1 MPGRDTGLTAGRV
14 RVPGRCVTPLCDD
27 ERRWRPTR
35 NEQGKDIM
43 EPNTTSL
50 IISCDTCCMRATAT
64 CADCVVT
71 HVLSPAA
78 FESVALDDEEMRVVR
93 LLVRAGMMPTLR
105 HSETD
110 AVAAFC

>member
-1 MPGRDTGLTAGRV
+1 MTT
-14 RVPGRCVTPLCDD
+14 
-27 ERRWRPTR
+27 
-35 NEQGKDIM
+35 
-43 EPNTTSL
+43 NTTSL
-50 IISCDTCCMRATAT
+50 IISCDTCCMQGTAT

-78 FESVALDDEEMRVVR
+78 VETVVFDDEEVRVVR

-110 AVAAFC
+110 AVTAFS

>member
-1 MPGRDTGLTAGRV
+1 MASDTT
-14 RVPGRCVTPLCDD
+14 
-27 ERRWRPTR
+27 
-35 NEQGKDIM
+35 
-43 EPNTTSL
+43 L

-78 FESVALDDEEMRVVR
+78 VEEVTFDNEEMRVVR
-93 LLVRAGMMPTLR
+93 LLVRAGMVPTLR

-110 AVAAFC
+110 AVTAFS

>member
-1 MPGRDTGLTAGRV
+1 MTTH
-14 RVPGRCVTPLCDD
+14 
-27 ERRWRPTR
+27 
-35 NEQGKDIM
+35 
-43 EPNTTSL
+43 TTSL
-50 IISCDTCCMRATAT
+50 IISCDTCCMQGTAT

-78 FESVALDDEEMRVVR
+78 VETVALDDEEVRVVR

-110 AVAAFC
+110 AVTALS

>member
-1 MPGRDTGLTAGRV
+1 MAT
-14 RVPGRCVTPLCDD
+14 
-27 ERRWRPTR
+27 
-35 NEQGKDIM
+35 
-43 EPNTTSL
+43 NTTTL
-50 IISCDTCCMRATAT
+50 VISCGTCCMRATAV

-71 HVLSPAA
+71 HVLSPATV
-78 FESVALDDEEMRVVR
+78 ESVDLDDEEMRVVR

>member
-1 MPGRDTGLTAGRV
+1 MSHPFAMMGG
-14 RVPGRCVTPLCDD
+14 
-27 ERRWRPTR
+27 RWRPTR
-35 NEQGKDIM
+35 NRQGKDIM

-71 HVLSPAA
+71 HVLSPAT

>member
-1 MPGRDTGLTAGRV
+1 MTTH
-14 RVPGRCVTPLCDD
+14 
-27 ERRWRPTR
+27 
-35 NEQGKDIM
+35 
-43 EPNTTSL
+43 TTSL

-71 HVLSPAA
+71 HVLAPATS
-78 FESVALDDEEMRVVR
+78 EPVELDDEEVRVVR

-110 AVAAFC
+110 AVTAFC

>member
-1 MPGRDTGLTAGRV
+1 
-14 RVPGRCVTPLCDD
+14 
-27 ERRWRPTR
+27 
-35 NEQGKDIM
+35 M
-43 EPNTTSL
+43 EMRSTSL

-71 HVLSPAA
+71 HVLSPAVEDTA
-78 FESVALDDEEMRVVR
+78 AEESVAFDEEEMRVVR
-93 LLVRAGMMPTLR
+93 LLVRAGMVPTLR

>member
-1 MPGRDTGLTAGRV
+1 M
-14 RVPGRCVTPLCDD
+14 
-27 ERRWRPTR
+27 
-35 NEQGKDIM
+35 
-43 EPNTTSL
+43 
-50 IISCDTCCMRATAT
+50 IISCDTCCMRATAL

-78 FESVALDDEEMRVVR
+78 VEPSARDPAAAESVALDTSTGEPVVLDAEDLRVVR
-93 LLVRAGMMPTLR
+93 LLVKAGMMPTLR

>member
-1 MPGRDTGLTAGRV
+1 MHT
-14 RVPGRCVTPLCDD
+14 
-27 ERRWRPTR
+27 
-35 NEQGKDIM
+35 NS
-43 EPNTTSL
+43 TSL
-50 IISCDTCCMRATAT
+50 IISCDTCCMRGTAT

-71 HVLSPAA
+71 HVLAPAA
-78 FESVALDDEEMRVVR
+78 HDSAGLESVALDDEEMRVVR

>member
-1 MPGRDTGLTAGRV
+1 MIVVGGGPRD
-14 RVPGRCVTPLCDD
+14 
-27 ERRWRPTR
+27 
-35 NEQGKDIM
+35 
-43 EPNTTSL
+43 PNKRGTVMTTHTTSL

-64 CADCVVT
+64 CADCIVT
-71 HVLSPAA
+71 HVLSPASRRDPSR
-78 FESVALDDEEMRVVR
+78 FDDEEMRVVR

>member
-1 MPGRDTGLTAGRV
+1 MAPKA
-14 RVPGRCVTPLCDD
+14 
-27 ERRWRPTR
+27 
-35 NEQGKDIM
+35 
-43 EPNTTSL
+43 TSL
-50 IISCDTCCMRATAT
+50 IISCDTCCMRGTAT

-78 FESVALDDEEMRVVR
+78 VESVDLDDEDLRVVR

-110 AVAAFC
+110 AVTAFR

>member
-1 MPGRDTGLTAGRV
+1 
-14 RVPGRCVTPLCDD
+14 
-27 ERRWRPTR
+27 
-35 NEQGKDIM
+35 M
-43 EPNTTSL
+43 ETNATSL
-50 IISCDTCCMRATAT
+50 IISCDTCCMRTTAT

-71 HVLSPAA
+71 HVLSPATA
-78 FESVALDDEEMRVVR
+78 ESAASESVDLDDEEMRVVR

>member
-1 MPGRDTGLTAGRV
+1 VAIAHRTGWG
-14 RVPGRCVTPLCDD
+14 VTPFCDY
-27 ERRWRPTR
+27 
-35 NEQGKDIM
+35 GVM
-43 EPNTTSL
+43 EHHSRSI

-71 HVLSPAA
+71 HVLNPATA
-78 FESVALDDEEMRVVR
+78 GSVDLDLDLDLDDDEMRVVR

>member
-1 MPGRDTGLTAGRV
+1 M
-14 RVPGRCVTPLCDD
+14 VT
-27 ERRWRPTR
+27 
-35 NEQGKDIM
+35 NA
-43 EPNTTSL
+43 TSL

-78 FESVALDDEEMRVVR
+78 VETIGFNDEEVRVVR

-110 AVAAFC
+110 AVNAFS